1 MQLVY
6 LLDVPLRLGFQLTDQ
21 SFDLLLIF
29 VNLLLEALLLLGD
42 LLDLGAVAHRYRL
55 LFIQLLL
62 QGVTL
67 RLKSLIQELIFL
79 FQRFDFNLVFLLLGF
94 DVLRFQTQLLV
105 RIFKAL
111 VLGNGDFQ
119 CFALCCE
126 RS

>member
-6 LLDVPLRLGFQLTDQ
+6 FLNVPLRLGFQLTDQ

-29 VNLLLEALLLLGD
+29 VNLLLEALLLFGD

-67 RLKSLIQELIFL
+67 RL
-79 FQRFDFNLVFLLLGF
+79 
-94 DVLRFQTQLLV
+94 
-105 RIFKAL
+105 
-111 VLGNGDFQ
+111 
-119 CFALCCE
+119 
-126 RS
+126 